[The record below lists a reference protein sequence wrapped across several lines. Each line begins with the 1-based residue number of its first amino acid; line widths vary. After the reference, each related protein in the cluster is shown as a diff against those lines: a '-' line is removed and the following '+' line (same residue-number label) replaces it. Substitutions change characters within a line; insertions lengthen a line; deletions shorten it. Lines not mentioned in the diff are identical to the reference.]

1 LPAPAISI
9 NRPNIKNICCSF
21 APPAAH
27 RGTALREDMDMYK
40 IFGYLTIFRMEE
52 LGYGNMK

>member
-1 LPAPAISI
+1 VIG
-9 NRPNIKNICCSF
+9 
-21 APPAAH
+21 AH

-52 LGYGNMK
+52 LGYANMK